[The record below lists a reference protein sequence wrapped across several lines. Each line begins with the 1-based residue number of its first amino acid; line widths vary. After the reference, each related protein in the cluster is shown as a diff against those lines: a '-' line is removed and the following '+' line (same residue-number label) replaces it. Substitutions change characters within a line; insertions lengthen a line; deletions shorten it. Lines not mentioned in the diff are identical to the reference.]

1 VAHQPG
7 GQPPYG
13 TVSLIL
19 SLTEDPIAGPYV
31 RGRLTHARVDPRR
44 VTLGQWLDAVY
55 AAWVD
60 APHEL
65 LEKITKQIVIKSA
78 QLRPEEARETW
89 GLRPEH
95 QHMTGGL
102 GAGPGLETGRAARVP
117 TIRNGGSHN

>member
-1 VAHQPG
+1 MDHQPG
-7 GQPPYG
+7 GQTPYG

-31 RGRLTHARVDPRR
+31 RGKLTHCGIDPARLT
-44 VTLGQWLDAVY
+44 LGGWLDAVF

-65 LEKITKQIVIKSA
+65 LEKVNKQMVIKSA

-95 QHMTGGL
+95 QHMAGGL
-102 GAGPGLETGRAARVP
+102 GAGPGLESGRSAKVP
-117 TIRNGGSHN
+117 PIRNGSPH